1 MIYMRLQN
9 LQQACIAGQ
18 YPGLSCLIFSVLRI
32 SNPQSEIIFVKID
45 HALVFQGSQLPG
57 HGAAVDTQVFC
68 HLGSPQGQA
77 EGRLS
82 LPLCFHGQIGEDLF
96 PHRALR

>member
-1 MIYMRLQN
+1 MIYMCLQN
-9 LQQACIAGQ
+9 LQKACIAGQ

-45 HALVFQGSQLPG
+45 GTLIFQSGEFPG
-57 HGAAVDTQVFC
+57 HCASIDAQIFC

-77 EGRLS
+77 EGGLS
-82 LPLCFHGQIGEDLF
+82 LPLCLHGQIGEDLF
-96 PHRALR
+96 PHGSLG

>member
-9 LQQACIAGQ
+9 LQKACIAGQ

-45 HALVFQGSQLPG
+45 GTLIFQSGEFPG
-57 HGAAVDTQVFC
+57 HCASIDAQILRHFRA
-68 HLGSPQGQA
+68 PQGQT
-77 EGRLS
+77 ESGFS
-82 LPLCFHGQIGEDLF
+82 LPLCFYRQESKDFF
-96 PHRALR
+96 PHGSLG